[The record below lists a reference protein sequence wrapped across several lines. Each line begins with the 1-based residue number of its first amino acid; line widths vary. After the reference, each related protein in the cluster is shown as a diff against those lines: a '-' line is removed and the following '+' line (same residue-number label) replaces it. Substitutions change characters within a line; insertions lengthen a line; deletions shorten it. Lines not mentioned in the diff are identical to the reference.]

1 MVQKV
6 LSPYFKLIG
15 RAQTINKSNYF
26 GEYVVKACTIAA
38 EKVRYSVLLNHSTD
52 GVSCETGL
60 NIHTI
65 IKYLEGNRNHLSFTN
80 TNQNV
85 KKFCFQLVGGS
96 CASVI
101 GLYCF
106 GFWIINM
113 DGVEKHITQA
123 EKFASDAVVLRLA
136 STSTTKTLVSLDTDD
151 IGNLIVTVIL
161 IVFMR
166 L

>member
-1 MVQKV
+1 
-6 LSPYFKLIG
+6 
-15 RAQTINKSNYF
+15 
-26 GEYVVKACTIAA
+26 
-38 EKVRYSVLLNHSTD
+38 
-52 GVSCETGL
+52 
-60 NIHTI
+60 
-65 IKYLEGNRNHLSFTN
+65 
-80 TNQNV
+80 
-85 KKFCFQLVGGS
+85 
-96 CASVI
+96 
-101 GLYCF
+101 
-106 GFWIINM
+106 M